1 MSMDVTGAIA
11 IMMPVFIV
19 ALALLYAGIHRYL
32 KHRERMAMI
41 EKGIAPADWK
51 PEELPLPR
59 SPQSALVRGLTSVLI
74 GLALTLGLLTLG
86 IGPWLLG
93 GLIPMAWGGAL
104 LIAHF
109 LEADRK
115 KEE

>member
-1 MSMDVTGAIA
+1 MSMDITGAIA

-19 ALALLYAGIHRYL
+19 ALSLIYAGIHRYL

-41 EKGIAPADWK
+41 EKGIAPTDWK
-51 PEELPLPR
+51 PEDLPLPR
-59 SPQSALVRGLTSVLI
+59 SPQSTMVRGLTSVFV

-86 IGPWLLG
+86 FGPWLLG
-93 GLIPMAWGGAL
+93 GLIPMAYGGAV
-104 LIAHF
+104 LIAHY
-109 LEADRK
+109 LEGDRK